1 MRPLIAVKA
10 KHQTP
15 SASFLQQA
23 LFQRVASVSG
33 SVAADSQHKA
43 YSKRPLEP
51 PAHAMMNRGE
61 FAHFMHYLGMPEFA
75 EPQLDAL
82 FASYHT
88 NARDGSS
95 ASASSSSAFA
105 SSSASSDP
113 ASVAELAA
121 RPLNTMEFCRQL
133 AAAEVPDR
141 PWKVWAEDAKSAAAL
156 ADLEAQG
163 RHREAA
169 QLRPRLAV
177 GLATATDAAKIAA
190 HRPRGRAQLPPSAG
204 HVHHGPAASDAE
216 FKVDEVLEEF
226 RFKLEQ
232 VRACVRV
239 CWRVLLCIACDACI
253 ALVAQHWVIIDQF
266 MASLT
271 LKFHSNSSCNPFPTH
286 ALFAFLNPCF
296 FPAPR
301 LSLFSHH
308 PPR

>member
-1 MRPLIAVKA
+1 LFWGSHFLSLLVTQWINHVRPLIAVKA

-95 ASASSSSAFA
+95 ASSSSSSA
-105 SSSASSDP
+105 SSASSDP

-169 QLRPRLAV
+169 QVPDTAV
-177 GLATATDAAKIAA
+177 
-190 HRPRGRAQLPPSAG
+190 
-204 HVHHGPAASDAE
+204 
-216 FKVDEVLEEF
+216 
-226 RFKLEQ
+226 
-232 VRACVRV
+232 
-239 CWRVLLCIACDACI
+239 
-253 ALVAQHWVIIDQF
+253 
-266 MASLT
+266 
-271 LKFHSNSSCNPFPTH
+271 
-286 ALFAFLNPCF
+286 
-296 FPAPR
+296 
-301 LSLFSHH
+301 
-308 PPR
+308 